1 MSCRQGSN
9 AVCGY
14 CTTRLKNTHGTDF
27 RELLYRW
34 HPWFGLRVGVHE
46 AIERSGEVVFRCS
59 LSGTDVDRW
68 LEIPAWMFERS
79 ACAWVRVAAD
89 AHADLAALMALA
101 ELVRHAL
108 SDRFA
113 PSNALLPGA
122 SSLSRDQ
129 NRGEGH
135 VTPKQADAGTP
146 PRAAA
151 NRAVRRR
158 HADDDRQ
165 HAGMVRATDRDTSSA
180 DQSDDTADP
189 GSCRQKPDWLDG
201 GRRS

>member
-1 MSCRQGSN
+1 MPLGFVLQGPDV
-9 AVCGY
+9 AGDC

-129 NRGEGH
+129 NRGEVH
-135 VTPKQADAGTP
+135 ARPEEADASAP
-146 PRAAA
+146 PLAAP
-151 NRAVRRR
+151 NRPVRRR
-158 HADDDRQ
+158 TKDDDRR
-165 HAGMVRATDRDTSSA
+165 HAGVVWPSDGDTSRTN
-180 DQSDDTADP
+180 QPDDTVDS
-189 GSCRQKPDWLDG
+189 GSCRLDDA
-201 GRRS
+201 GRS